1 MHLLDISLLSSN
13 VILTPHSG
21 EFSVLTGIS
30 LPSSNQT
37 FTTRVEL
44 VNSISKKF
52 SGIWLV
58 KGNWDIVSEDNKTKI
73 NKTGTPKM
81 TRGGTGDVLAGLTT
95 SFLPRV
101 KDPFYAATISSF
113 INGKAGELVASNFS
127 SLNLI
132 SKIPEAIQQSLDFI
146 SQD

>member
-1 MHLLDISLLSSN
+1 MALSIAETISRAQLSWGENKTFIWVEDSGKFWA
-13 VILTPHSG
+13 VIKG
-21 EFSVLTGIS
+21 EH
-30 LPSSNQT
+30 
-37 FTTRVEL
+37 
-44 VNSISKKF
+44 
-52 SGIWLV
+52 V
-58 KGNWDIVSEDNKTKI
+58 KITKDNKTKI

-101 KDPFYAATISSF
+101 KNPFYAATISSF
-113 INGKAGELVASNFS
+113 LNGKAGELVASNFS